1 MLKNRVASGYVKI
14 GVRAGHRRWL
24 RAAGVVAAVAV
35 AVYVLRGRL
44 PDPGAVLG
52 AMRGADWRWLLVAA
66 LAEAMSLRA
75 FARQQRRLLYAFG
88 VSTSMREAMA
98 VTVSRSAIAI
108 SMPAGSAV
116 SSGFAYRRFRA
127 WGASRQTTTTVMI
140 LSGLFSFAGLAA
152 LYATGAAAAALHR
165 AAWLWV
171 SYPNEAAAL
180 AVLGIVLGMTALA
193 AALTREPSARP
204 SAEAAPATTPRG
216 WLSTRL
222 APVGEA
228 ARAAAGVPWRHWH
241 IALGL
246 AMVSWLG
253 DLACLSAATHAMHLP
268 LGLSDLAAP
277 YLAIQLIRQIPVTPG
292 GVGVIEASLLTAL
305 VSAGAATVPA
315 AAAVLGYRLFSC
327 WLILPAGLVSWLLL
341 RRRHALIRSDDVPA
355 PMIQTT

>member
-1 MLKNRVASGYVKI
+1 MLNKRVTSGHVKI
-14 GVRAGHRRWL
+14 GVSAGHLRWL

-35 AVYVLRGRL
+35 AAYALRGRL
-44 PDPGAVLG
+44 PDPGAVFA

-75 FARQQRRLLYAFG
+75 FARQQRRLLYAFT
-88 VSTSMREAMA
+88 VTTSLREALA

-116 SSGFAYRRFRA
+116 SSGFAYRQFRT
-127 WGASRQTTTTVMI
+127 WGASRQTATTVMI

-152 LYATGAAAAALHR
+152 LYATGATAAALHR
-165 AAWLWV
+165 AAWLWDR
-171 SYPNEAAAL
+171 YPNEAAAL
-180 AVLGIVLGMTALA
+180 AVLGVVLVTTGLA
-193 AALTREPSARP
+193 AALTREPASRRDP
-204 SAEAAPATTPRG
+204 EAAPTTAPRG
-216 WLSTRL
+216 WLATRL
-222 APVGEA
+222 EPVGQA

-246 AMVSWLG
+246 AMISWLG
-253 DLACLSAATHAMHLP
+253 DLLCLSAAAQAMHLQ
-268 LGLSDLAAP
+268 LGLADLAAP
-277 YLAIQLIRQIPVTPG
+277 YLAIQLIRQIPITPG

-305 VSAGAATVPA
+305 VSAGAPAVPA

-341 RRRHALIRSDDVPA
+341 RRRPALVGAEDAPE
-355 PMIQTT
+355 PMINPA